1 MQMRQYLNEYL
12 NRRDNIP
19 NTSIEVYH
27 YKTPQ
32 SEIAVEYSPETDK
45 ADIIHITRDRRTDYY
60 EASNAKEL
68 KDTIEFCLGPLVSD
82 IQWNQ
87 ANTANDNLVVLEHE
101 FDEF

>member
-12 NRRDNIP
+12 NKGNNIP

-32 SEIAVEYSPETDK
+32 DEITVEYSPETDK
-45 ADIIHITRDRRTDYY
+45 ADIIHINRDRRTDYY
-60 EASNAKEL
+60 EAANAKEL

-82 IQWNQ
+82 VQWNQ
-87 ANTANDNLVVLEHE
+87 ATAKDELVVSEHE